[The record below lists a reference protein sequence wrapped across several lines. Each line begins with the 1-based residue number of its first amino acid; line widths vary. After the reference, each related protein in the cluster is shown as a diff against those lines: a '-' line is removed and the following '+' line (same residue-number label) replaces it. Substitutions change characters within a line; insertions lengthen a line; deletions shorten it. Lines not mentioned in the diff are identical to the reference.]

1 MGCNEIFSLMSDDIG
16 YVFIFPKGGFSSG
29 HPTDA
34 GNAVDNC
41 IVVSLAGL

>member
-1 MGCNEIFSLMSDDIG
+1 MGCNEILGLVGDDIG
-16 YVFIFPKGGFSSG
+16 YVFIFPKGGLSSG
-29 HPTDA
+29 PPTDA